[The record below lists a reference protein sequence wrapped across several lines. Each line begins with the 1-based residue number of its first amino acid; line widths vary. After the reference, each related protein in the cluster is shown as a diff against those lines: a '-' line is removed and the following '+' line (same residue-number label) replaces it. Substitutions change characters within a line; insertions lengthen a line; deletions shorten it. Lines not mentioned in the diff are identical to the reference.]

1 MAAKKKKQAHTEY
14 KKEIKKFLK
23 EATGS
28 FSSTPIDAAEVSE
41 RLGACVELSQKH
53 GFNREAEWFVNF
65 IEFVLGTG
73 LSEPQA
79 IEQAGRLLEVLEK
92 HTNSLPKGSTRAVN
106 KEFSGLEITDT
117 MRMGNGLDT
126 NGLLGA
132 EDPLDTARELLANAS
147 ILSAMLKGD
156 EAQSPTIVE
165 LVAILRELKRIASD
179 NSIVIELN
187 GSIFDILEN
196 ARRSGAALGSDNALM
211 VKDKIIDANDA
222 LVAYKPEVVVKS
234 DKKPK
239 KSTVDKPKKVKE
251 KESAT
256 KAKKPADEEGK
267 KPKPVPLEEEP
278 KEPELVEAIEEDDSS
293 LAEALFGDFKPD
305 AIEGPERETPDKVEK
320 GGEKRDGIR
329 AEMLD
334 IFIQEA
340 DDLLDE
346 LNGGVLLLENDPE
359 DEDINNSVMR
369 SAHTLKG
376 AAAMLGFNDMS
387 QVAKAMEDI
396 LVFAEEHEFAV
407 SEAGIDLLFALTDTA
422 AVLLSELT
430 GGPQVDRDAISVL
443 LSEKDRILTPM
454 IEEYDEKDALAAV
467 ESKELSVVRGAMGFR
482 VDPTRLDT
490 LLNLAGELVI
500 ARTRLNEIVA
510 RLSGLS
516 DNFNRN
522 LGQLETVST
531 RFGVHT
537 TGVEGAKAADS
548 PVISD
553 FSASEFDRFTE
564 YDAINRDIQGLSV
577 YFENLNDGYTET
589 AQLLEDRLIELS
601 LIANRIQDEVKQV
614 RMIPFGN
621 VATRFRRAARDM
633 AKYYNKQIT
642 FQTEGGDTEIDKK
655 ILDNLLTPITHIIR
669 NSVAHGIETRESR
682 IALGK
687 PIEGTIRLQ
696 AYQIGNSV
704 VIEVYDDGAGIKR
717 SGVEARAREM
727 GSYTTEELRSMD
739 DSQVYRLILLPGF
752 STSEEVTEAS
762 GRGFGLNVVEQRISS
777 MKGSLEIETEEGEF
791 SKVILRLPLT
801 VGISVGLF
809 VTVANQTFAIPLV
822 YVDETLEFV
831 EENVSTVSRI
841 EVYLRRE
848 EFIPILRLGS
858 FFGANSGSNSEKFLV
873 IVHSAGRLVG
883 LAVDGLLGKEE
894 MVVKPTGDFLKNLP
908 NFGGATTLGD
918 GSVSLILDPDDLTE
932 SIGISTG
939 IPKPRAVPKREIE
952 SPVVEAEIEELAAAV
967 EEIHK
972 DKPEVVVTPDTEGE
986 GFGISVLLVDDSVSI
1001 RNFVGR
1007 FLARR
1012 GFDVET
1018 AADGEDALRKIQ
1030 AADYDLVLTD
1040 LEMPRMHGY
1049 ELISEIKSDTKTRHL
1064 PVMVLTARTAEKH
1077 KRRAQELGV
1086 EYFHTKPFNEDKL
1099 VEDII
1104 RLIKKRN

>member
-1 MAAKKKKQAHTEY
+1 MAPKKKKQAHTEY
-14 KKEIKKFLK
+14 KKEIKKLLTK
-23 EATGS
+23 ATGS
-28 FSSTPIDAAEVSE
+28 LSSDPIDAAEVSE
-41 RLGACVELSQKH
+41 RLGACFELSQKH
-53 GFNREAEWFVNF
+53 GFNREAEWFVQF

-73 LSEPQA
+73 LFEPQD
-79 IEQAGRLLEVLEK
+79 IEQARGLLEILEK

-106 KEFSGLEITDT
+106 KEFSGLELADT
-117 MRMGNGLDT
+117 MGMGNGLDA

-132 EDPLDTARELLANAS
+132 EDPLDAARELLSNAS

-156 EAQSPTIVE
+156 EAKSSTIEE
-165 LVAILRELKRIASD
+165 LVGILRELERVAPD
-179 NSIVIELN
+179 NLIVVELI

-196 ARRSGAALGSDNALM
+196 ARRSGAALGRDNALM
-211 VKDKIIDANDA
+211 VKDKTIVANDELA
-222 LVAYKPEVVVKS
+222 AYKPEVEVKS
-234 DKKPK
+234 DKKVK
-239 KSTVDKPKKVKE
+239 ESTVEKPKRVKKE
-251 KESAT
+251 KSAPKT
-256 KAKKPADEEGK
+256 RKSAEEEVE
-267 KPKPVPLEEEP
+267 KPKPVPVKEKPEEP
-278 KEPELVEAIEEDDSS
+278 EPIAVTDEEDSS

-305 AIEGPERETPDKVEK
+305 AGEEPEREKPEKVE
-320 GGEKRDGIR
+320 GNGVKRDGIR

-340 DDLLDE
+340 EDLLDE

-376 AAAMLGFNDMS
+376 AAAMLGFDDMS
-387 QVAKAMEDI
+387 QVAKTMEDI
-396 LVFAEEHEFAV
+396 LVFAEEHDIAV

-430 GGPQVDRDAISVL
+430 GGPQVDRDTISIL

-454 IEEYDEKDALAAV
+454 LEEYDAKDALAAI

-522 LGQLETVST
+522 LGELETVST
-531 RFGVHT
+531 RFGEHT
-537 TGVEGAKAADS
+537 TGIEGAKGADS
-548 PVISD
+548 PLISD

-577 YFENLNDGYTET
+577 YFENLNDGYAET

-601 LIANRIQDEVKQV
+601 LIANRIQDEVTQV

-633 AKYYNKQIT
+633 AKYYNKQIA

-669 NSVAHGIETRESR
+669 NSVAHGIETREAR
-682 IALGK
+682 IAVGK
-687 PIEGTIRLQ
+687 SIEGTIRLQ
-696 AYQIGNSV
+696 AYQVGNSV

-717 SGVEARAREM
+717 YGVEERAREM
-727 GSYTTEELRSMD
+727 GLYTGEELRSMD
-739 DSQVYRLILLPGF
+739 DSQIYRLILLPGF
-752 STSEEVTEAS
+752 STSDEVTEAS

-777 MKGSLEIETEEGEF
+777 MKGSLDIETEEGEF
-791 SKVILRLPLT
+791 TKVILRLPLT

-809 VTVANQTFAIPLV
+809 VTVAGQTFAIPLV
-822 YVDETLEFV
+822 YVDETLDFV
-831 EENVSTVSRI
+831 EKNVSTVSGI

-883 LAVDGLLGKEE
+883 LAVDDLLGKEE

-918 GSVSLILDPDDLTE
+918 GSVSLILDPDGLTE
-932 SIGISTG
+932 SIGVSTG
-939 IPKPRAVPKREIE
+939 VPKPRVIPKPEIE
-952 SPVVEAEIEELAAAV
+952 PPVVEVETEKPAEAV

-972 DKPEVVVTPDTEGE
+972 DKPEIVVTPDTEGE

-1030 AADYDLVLTD
+1030 AAEYDLVLTD

-1064 PVMVLTARTAEKH
+1064 PVMVLTARTGEKH
-1077 KRRAQELGV
+1077 KRRALELGV
-1086 EYFHTKPFNEDKL
+1086 EYFHTKPFNENKL

-1104 RLIKKRN
+1104 RLVKKRN